1 MVWHCVGT
9 SVIGKSHID
18 SGIECQD
25 FHSFRISK
33 DQLWAALVVCDGAGS
48 AKRSAES
55 AATVANFFSKS
66 LLDLA
71 ETLDHKPPGEWIND
85 YVIQSILDIRSKLR
99 DAAQSDTLAQFHTT
113 LVASLIGP
121 NGGFAIHIG
130 DGAIF
135 TGNIKKDRSS
145 GRAYLDDGLFIS
157 APHNGEYA
165 NETFFITESAWIK
178 NLRITPI
185 SKCDWL
191 MLCSDGGASLTLN
204 NDCSAL
210 KPDFFV
216 PLVTS
221 IKNKNDANRENFL
234 YEAVA
239 TEKTWPLTNDDK
251 TLLFCFSDAVISNQD
266 ELSLISPEL
275 KKPLKVTSSAP
286 VDKLVTNKQPSLNT
300 PPKAFEN
307 KNSPINVK
315 SNGKNIFAY
324 IKYLLLLLI
333 TFALAAFVYFGA
345 QLDFVQKH
353 FNPSVDKSVEKSVE
367 ADTPKQEEAPP
378 LDEQEKT
385 KPGLPSEDIKKS
397 IQNKQKTQK
406 I

>member
-1 MVWHCVGT
+1 MTWHCVGT

-33 DQLWAALVVCDGAGS
+33 DKLWAALVVCDGAGS

-55 AATVANFFSKS
+55 AETVANFFSES
-66 LLDLA
+66 LLKLA
-71 ETLDHKPPGEWIND
+71 ETLNHKPPGEWIND
-85 YVIQSILDIRSKLR
+85 YVIQSVLDVRAKLR
-99 DAAQSDTLAQFHTT
+99 AAAQSDTLAQFHTT

-121 NGGFAIHIG
+121 QGGFAIHIG

-135 TGNIKKDRSS
+135 TGNIKKDKSNNKVN
-145 GRAYLDDGLFIS
+145 LDDGLFIS

-204 NDCSAL
+204 HDCTAL
-210 KPDFFV
+210 RPEFFV
-216 PLVTS
+216 PLVTG
-221 IKNKNDANRENFL
+221 IKNEADVNRENFL

-239 TEKTWPLTNDDK
+239 TDKTWTLTNDDK
-251 TLLFCFSDAVISNQD
+251 TLLFCFSDAVISTLD
-266 ELSLISPEL
+266 ELSINVAEV
-275 KKPLKVTSSAP
+275 KKPAQVSASMQVSKSAGNLESSSRGSP
-286 VDKLVTNKQPSLNT
+286 TLIKNQNSTNDL
-300 PPKAFEN
+300 
-307 KNSPINVK
+307 K
-315 SNGKNIFAY
+315 SNSRSFFTY
-324 IKYLLLLLI
+324 LKYLLLLLFI
-333 TFALAAFVYFGA
+333 CVPVAFVYFGA
-345 QLDFVQKH
+345 QLDFVKKH
-353 FNPSVDKSVEKSVE
+353 FNSSVEQSVE
-367 ADTPKQEEAPP
+367 ADKPKKEEVDPSG
-378 LDEQEKT
+378 EQEKQ
-385 KPGLPSEDIKKS
+385 KPGLPSEEIKKS
-397 IQNKQKTQK
+397 IQNKQKIQK

>member
-1 MVWHCVGT
+1 MAWHCVGT

-66 LLDLA
+66 LLNLA
-71 ETLDHKPPGEWIND
+71 ETLDHKSPGEWIND

-121 NGGFAIHIG
+121 HGGFAIHIG

-135 TGNIKKDRSS
+135 TGNINKDKSS
-145 GRAYLDDGLFIS
+145 GNTNLDDGLFIS

-165 NETFFITESAWIK
+165 NETFFITEPGWIK

-204 NDCSAL
+204 HDSSAL
-210 KPDFFV
+210 RPEFFV
-216 PLVTS
+216 PLVTG
-221 IKNKNDANRENFL
+221 IKNENDASRENFL

-239 TEKTWPLTNDDK
+239 TDKTWALTNDDK
-251 TLLFCFSDAVISNQD
+251 TLLFCFSDAVISTQD
-266 ELSLISPEL
+266 ELSLKTLEL
-275 KKPLKVTSSAP
+275 KKPLPVASSP
-286 VDKLVTNKQPSLNT
+286 RVDKHVSNAGLSLNNS
-300 PPKAFEN
+300 PMSFEN
-307 KNSPINVK
+307 KNS
-315 SNGKNIFAY
+315 SKNIKSSSKTFFVY
-324 IKYLLLLLI
+324 IRYLLLLI
-333 TFALAAFVYFGA
+333 IAGALAAFVYFGA
-345 QLDFVQKH
+345 QLDFVKKH
-353 FNPSVDKSVEKSVE
+353 FNSSVEQSIEVNK
-367 ADTPKQEEAPP
+367 PKQEELEPSG
-378 LDEQEKT
+378 EQEKA
-385 KPGLPSEDIKKS
+385 KPGLPSEEIKKS
-397 IQNKQKTQK
+397 IQDKQKTQK

>member
-33 DQLWAALVVCDGAGS
+33 DKLWAALVVCDGAGS

-55 AATVANFFSKS
+55 AETVANFFSES
-66 LLDLA
+66 LLKLA
-71 ETLDHKPPGEWIND
+71 ETLNHKPPGEWIND
-85 YVIQSILDIRSKLR
+85 YVIQSVLDVRAKLR
-99 DAAQSDTLAQFHTT
+99 AAAQSDTLAQFHTT

-121 NGGFAIHIG
+121 QGGFAIHIG

-135 TGNIKKDRSS
+135 TGNIKKDKSNNKVN
-145 GRAYLDDGLFIS
+145 LDDGLFIS

-204 NDCSAL
+204 HDCTAL
-210 KPDFFV
+210 RPEFFV
-216 PLVTS
+216 PLVTG
-221 IKNKNDANRENFL
+221 IKNEADVNRENFL

-239 TEKTWPLTNDDK
+239 TDKTWTLTNDDK
-251 TLLFCFSDAVISNQD
+251 TLLFCFSDAVVSTQD
-266 ELSLISPEL
+266 ELSINAVEV
-275 KKPLKVTSSAP
+275 KKPAHVATSMQIDKSA
-286 VDKLVTNKQPSLNT
+286 DISEPSPHSSSMLT
-300 PPKAFEN
+300 
-307 KNSPINVK
+307 KNQNYKKYIK
-315 SNGKNIFAY
+315 SNGRVFFTY
-324 IKYLLLLLI
+324 LRYLLLLL
-333 TFALAAFVYFGA
+333 FVCALVAFVYFGS
-345 QLDFVQKH
+345 QHDFVKKH
-353 FNPSVDKSVEKSVE
+353 FSSSVEQSIDVDKS
-367 ADTPKQEEAPP
+367 KQEEVTPSE
-378 LDEQEKT
+378 DQEKP
-385 KPGLPSEDIKKS
+385 KPGLPSEEIKKS

>member
-66 LLDLA
+66 LLNLA

-121 NGGFAIHIG
+121 HGGFAIHIG

-135 TGNIKKDRSS
+135 TGNIKKDKTS
-145 GRAYLDDGLFIS
+145 GNTNLDDGLFIS

-165 NETFFITESAWIK
+165 NETFFITEPGWIK

-204 NDCSAL
+204 HDCSAL
-210 KPDFFV
+210 RPEFFV
-216 PLVTS
+216 PLVTG
-221 IKNKNDANRENFL
+221 IKNENDASRENFL

-239 TEKTWPLTNDDK
+239 TDKTWALTNDDK
-251 TLLFCFSDAVISNQD
+251 TLLFCFSDAVISSED
-266 ELSLISPEL
+266 KLSVNAGEV
-275 KKPLKVTSSAP
+275 KKPAHVVSATQ
-286 VDKLVTNKQPSLNT
+286 VDKYASDSQSSPHISLT
-300 PPKAFEN
+300 PVKN
-307 KNSPINVK
+307 KNSPKNVK
-315 SNGKNIFAY
+315 PNGRGLFVY
-324 IKYLLLLLI
+324 IRYLLLLLI
-333 TFALAAFVYFGA
+333 ATALAAFVYFGA
-345 QLDFVQKH
+345 QLDFVKKH
-353 FNPSVDKSVEKSVE
+353 FSSSVEQNVEVDK
-367 ADTPKQEEAPP
+367 PKQEEVAPSE
-378 LDEQEKT
+378 EQEKP
-385 KPGLPSEDIKKS
+385 KPGLPSEEIKKS

>member
-66 LLDLA
+66 LLNLA

-85 YVIQSILDIRSKLR
+85 YVIQSILDVRSKLR

-121 NGGFAIHIG
+121 HGGFAIHIG

-135 TGNIKKDRSS
+135 TGNINKDKSS
-145 GRAYLDDGLFIS
+145 GNTNLDDDLFIS

-165 NETFFITESAWIK
+165 NETFFITEPGWIK

-204 NDCSAL
+204 HDCSAL
-210 KPDFFV
+210 RPEFFV
-216 PLVTS
+216 PLVTG
-221 IKNKNDANRENFL
+221 IRNENDASRENFL

-239 TEKTWPLTNDDK
+239 TDKTWALTNDDK
-251 TLLFCFSDAVISNQD
+251 TLLFCFSDAVISSED
-266 ELSLISPEL
+266 KLSVNAGEL
-275 KKPLKVTSSAP
+275 KKPAHVVPKTQ
-286 VDKLVTNKQPSLNT
+286 VDKYASDSRSSPHISLT
-300 PPKAFEN
+300 PVKN
-307 KNSPINVK
+307 KNSPKSVK
-315 SNGKNIFAY
+315 PNSRGLFVY
-324 IKYLLLLLI
+324 IRYLLLLLCK
-333 TFALAAFVYFGA
+333 LCLYHLMNVNCYF
-345 QLDFVQKH
+345 QHLH
-353 FNPSVDKSVEKSVE
+353 
-367 ADTPKQEEAPP
+367 
-378 LDEQEKT
+378 L
-385 KPGLPSEDIKKS
+385 
-397 IQNKQKTQK
+397 IQ
-406 I
+406 

>member
-1 MVWHCVGT
+1 MTWHCVGT

-55 AATVANFFSKS
+55 AETVANFFSES
-66 LLDLA
+66 LLKLA
-71 ETLDHKPPGEWIND
+71 ETLNHKPPGEWIND
-85 YVIQSILDIRSKLR
+85 YVIQSVLDVRAKLR
-99 DAAQSDTLAQFHTT
+99 AAAQSDTLAQFHTT

-121 NGGFAIHIG
+121 HGGFAIHIG

-135 TGNIKKDRSS
+135 TGNIKKDKSNNKVN
-145 GRAYLDDGLFIS
+145 LDDGLFIS

-204 NDCSAL
+204 HDCSAL
-210 KPDFFV
+210 RSEFFV
-216 PLVTS
+216 PLVTG
-221 IKNKNDANRENFL
+221 IKNEVEVNRENFL

-239 TEKTWPLTNDDK
+239 TDKTWALTNDDK
-251 TLLFCFSDAVISNQD
+251 TLLFCFSDTVISTQD
-266 ELSLISPEL
+266 ELSINAGEVKKQVQVTTPVQINKSIGNSVPSPQ
-275 KKPLKVTSSAP
+275 SSSTRI
-286 VDKLVTNKQPSLNT
+286 KNQNSTNDL
-300 PPKAFEN
+300 
-307 KNSPINVK
+307 K
-315 SNGKNIFAY
+315 SNSRSFFTY
-324 IKYLLLLLI
+324 LKYLLLLLFI
-333 TFALAAFVYFGA
+333 CVPVAFVYFGA
-345 QLDFVQKH
+345 QLDFVKKH
-353 FNPSVDKSVEKSVE
+353 FNSSVEQTIEIDK
-367 ADTPKQEEAPP
+367 PKQDEVSPSE
-378 LDEQEKT
+378 EQEKP
-385 KPGLPSEDIKKS
+385 KPGLPSEEIKKS
-397 IQNKQKTQK
+397 IQNKQKIQK

>member
-1 MVWHCVGT
+1 MTWHCVGT

-55 AATVANFFSKS
+55 AETVANFFSES
-66 LLDLA
+66 LLKLA
-71 ETLDHKPPGEWIND
+71 ETLNHKPPGEWIND
-85 YVIQSILDIRSKLR
+85 YVIQSVLDVRAKLR
-99 DAAQSDTLAQFHTT
+99 AAAQSDTLAQFHTT

-121 NGGFAIHIG
+121 HGGFAIHIG

-135 TGNIKKDRSS
+135 TGNIKKDKSS
-145 GRAYLDDGLFIS
+145 NKVNLDDGLFIS

-178 NLRITPI
+178 NLRVTPI

-204 NDCSAL
+204 HDCSAL
-210 KPDFFV
+210 RPEFFV
-216 PLVTS
+216 PLVTG
-221 IKNKNDANRENFL
+221 IKNEAEVNRENFL

-239 TEKTWPLTNDDK
+239 TDKTWTLTNDDK
-251 TLLFCFSDAVISNQD
+251 TLLFCFSDTVISTQD
-266 ELSLISPEL
+266 ELSINAGEV
-275 KKPLKVTSSAP
+275 KKPAHVASSMQI
-286 VDKLVTNKQPSLNT
+286 DKSADISEPS
-300 PPKAFEN
+300 PHS
-307 KNSPINVK
+307 SPILT
-315 SNGKNIFAY
+315 KNQNYKKY
-324 IKYLLLLLI
+324 IKSDGRGFFTYLRYLLLLL
-333 TFALAAFVYFGA
+333 FVCALVAFVYFGS
-345 QLDFVQKH
+345 QLDFVKKH
-353 FNPSVDKSVEKSVE
+353 FSSSVEQSIDVDKS
-367 ADTPKQEEAPP
+367 KQEEVAPP
-378 LDEQEKT
+378 EDQEKP
-385 KPGLPSEDIKKS
+385 KPGLPSEEIKKS

>member
-1 MVWHCVGT
+1 MTWHCVGT

-55 AATVANFFSKS
+55 AETVANFFSES
-66 LLDLA
+66 LLKLA
-71 ETLDHKPPGEWIND
+71 ETLNHKPPGEWIND
-85 YVIQSILDIRSKLR
+85 YVIQSVLDVRAKLR
-99 DAAQSDTLAQFHTT
+99 GAAQSDTLAQFHTT

-121 NGGFAIHIG
+121 QGGFAIHIG

-135 TGNIKKDRSS
+135 TGNIKKDKSNNKVN
-145 GRAYLDDGLFIS
+145 LDDGLFIS

-204 NDCSAL
+204 HDCSAL
-210 KPDFFV
+210 RPEFFV
-216 PLVTS
+216 PLVTG
-221 IKNKNDANRENFL
+221 IKNENDANRENFL
-234 YEAVA
+234 YDAVA
-239 TEKTWPLTNDDK
+239 TDKTWALTNDDK
-251 TLLFCFSDAVISNQD
+251 TLLFCFSDAVISTTD
-266 ELSLISPEL
+266 ELSVNLAEV
-275 KKPLKVTSSAP
+275 KKPAQVSASMQVSKSAGNLESSSRGSP
-286 VDKLVTNKQPSLNT
+286 THVKT
-300 PPKAFEN
+300 EN
-307 KNSPINVK
+307 SIKNVK
-315 SNGKNIFAY
+315 LKDRGFFTY
-324 IKYLLLLLI
+324 FRYLLLLLI
-333 TFALAAFVYFGA
+333 ACALAAFVYYGA
-345 QLDFVQKH
+345 QIDFVKKY
-353 FNPSVDKSVEKSVE
+353 FNPSVEQSVE
-367 ADTPKQEEAPP
+367 ADKPKQEEVEPSG
-378 LDEQEKT
+378 EQEKQ
-385 KPGLPSEDIKKS
+385 KPGLPSEEIKKS
-397 IQNKQKTQK
+397 IQNKQKIQK

>member
-1 MVWHCVGT
+1 MTWHCVGT

-55 AATVANFFSKS
+55 AETVANFFSES
-66 LLDLA
+66 LLNLA
-71 ETLDHKPPGEWIND
+71 ETLNHKPPGEWIND
-85 YVIQSILDIRSKLR
+85 YVIQSVLDVRAKLR
-99 DAAQSDTLAQFHTT
+99 GVAQSDTLAQFHTT

-121 NGGFAIHIG
+121 HGGFAIHIG

-135 TGNIKKDRSS
+135 TGNIKKDKSS
-145 GRAYLDDGLFIS
+145 SQVNLDEGLFIS

-165 NETFFITESAWIK
+165 NETYFITESGWIK

-204 NDCSAL
+204 HDCSAL
-210 KPDFFV
+210 RPEFFV
-216 PLVTS
+216 PLVTG
-221 IKNKNDANRENFL
+221 ITNENDANRENFL
-234 YEAVA
+234 YDAVA
-239 TEKTWPLTNDDK
+239 TDKTWALTNDDK
-251 TLLFCFSDAVISNQD
+251 TLLFCFSDEVLSNQGEFAINAVESKKLPQVATAPPAENHISNSQ
-266 ELSLISPEL
+266 IS
-275 KKPLKVTSSAP
+275 
-286 VDKLVTNKQPSLNT
+286 TNKASTSFESKNT
-300 PPKAFEN
+300 LR
-307 KNSPINVK
+307 NVK
-315 SNGKNIFAY
+315 TNGKRIYVY
-324 IKYLLLLLI
+324 IRYLLLLLI
-333 TFALAAFVYFGA
+333 VCALAAFVYFGA
-345 QLDFVQKH
+345 QLDFVKKH
-353 FNPSVDKSVEKSVE
+353 FNSSVEQSVE
-367 ADTPKQEEAPP
+367 ADKSKQEEVEPSG
-378 LDEQEKT
+378 EQEKS
-385 KPGLPSEDIKKS
+385 KPGLPSEEIKKS